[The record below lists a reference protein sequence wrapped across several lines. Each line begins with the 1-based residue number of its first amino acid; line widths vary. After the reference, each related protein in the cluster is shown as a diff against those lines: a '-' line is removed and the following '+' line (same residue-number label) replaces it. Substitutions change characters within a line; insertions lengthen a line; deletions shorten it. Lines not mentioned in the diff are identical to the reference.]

1 MLGAGILHQI
11 YMFLPVEPMCGEGDC
26 HVNKVPTVKERA
38 GAVDMSVSL
47 KDKFETAKGMLT
59 SFSWK
64 SVVVVVQCD

>member
-1 MLGAGILHQI
+1 MLGAGISHQI
-11 YMFLPVEPMCGEGDC
+11 YMILPVEPMCGEEDC

-59 SFSWK
+59 SFS
-64 SVVVVVQCD
+64 